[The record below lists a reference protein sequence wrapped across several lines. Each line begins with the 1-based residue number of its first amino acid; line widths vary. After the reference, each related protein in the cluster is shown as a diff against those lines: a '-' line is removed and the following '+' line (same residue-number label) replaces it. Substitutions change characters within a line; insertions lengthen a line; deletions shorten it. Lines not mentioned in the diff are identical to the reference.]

1 MGWEADLHWLLMRTW
16 VLCSPHSLGV
26 VLSQGHGEYILL
38 GNTSVEEGGSVAS
51 TDGQFRG
58 GKWCSWDAEQ
68 GQPRAEMVGE
78 PPGRRLESSLS
89 EQGCLVRGGLCP
101 GHQECEGPASQP
113 SNQQSLTEHCQLL
126 GGFVHLGTELNFTCQ
141 RTTQKVRERR
151 QEEYGSK
158 SVAVC
163 SGCCNK
169 EPQIGGFKQQKP
181 ILPQFWSP
189 GSPQHP

>member
-1 MGWEADLHWLLMRTW
+1 MGWEVALHWLLMRTW

-38 GNTSVEEGGSVAS
+38 GNTSVEEGGSAAS

-89 EQGCLVRGGLCP
+89 EQGCLVRGWVCVPGTRSVRDRPVNHQTDRASLSIVSFWVALCVS
-101 GHQECEGPASQP
+101 E
-113 SNQQSLTEHCQLL
+113 QS
-126 GGFVHLGTELNFTCQ
+126 
-141 RTTQKVRERR
+141 
-151 QEEYGSK
+151 
-158 SVAVC
+158 
-163 SGCCNK
+163 
-169 EPQIGGFKQQKP
+169 
-181 ILPQFWSP
+181 
-189 GSPQHP
+189 